1 MIKANHQISLGHDY
15 YVVKEGKFFG
25 ISIGT
30 NLGCTINLL
39 GTTYMPKIKGTLLFF
54 EAFRITQKECAQRWK
69 QLHLKF

>member
-15 YVVKEGKFFG
+15 YVVKEGKF
-25 ISIGT
+25 SIGT